1 MEMTKGFIF
10 GFLVCLLMVGTAIF
24 ALMYNNPLDLSD
36 NGKGTY
42 NTTETLKSP
51 DGNHTATLWIGMGG
65 GAAGWCFKRV
75 SIDTKEN
82 PFDLEKEL
90 EKGGYIFSVSCGSE
104 VSLNWQSDSQLNISY
119 TNQKYGVSVHQSPQ
133 SKDEKVKIFYELK
146 Q

>member
-10 GFLVCLLMVGTAIF
+10 GFCVCLFMLGTAIF
-24 ALMYNNPLDLSD
+24 ALMFNNPLDFNS
-36 NGKGTY
+36 KEKATY
-42 NTTETLKSP
+42 NVTQTVKSP
-51 DGNHTATLWIGMGG
+51 DGNHTATLWFGTGG

-82 PFDLEKEL
+82 PFDLEMEL

-104 VSLNWQSDSQLNISY
+104 VSLNWQNDSQLSISY
-119 TNQKYGVSVHQSPQ
+119 TNQEYGVSVYQSPQ
-133 SKDEKVKIFYELK
+133 SKNGKVKIFYEIE